1 MNIDNILPQ
10 YVRLKLIYL
19 KLEYLKM
26 SKNDKLKQSQKIPQS
41 SIAELQ
47 NVRII
52 QKNLLYVIGL
62 SSSICDREV
71 CIY

>member
-1 MNIDNILPQ
+1 
-10 YVRLKLIYL
+10 
-19 KLEYLKM
+19 M
-26 SKNDKLKQSQKIPQS
+26 SKIDKVKQSQKISQS

-62 SSSICDREV
+62 SSSICDRDVLFPFNQVINEKRV
-71 CIY
+71 FWTIWKD

>member
-1 MNIDNILPQ
+1 
-10 YVRLKLIYL
+10 
-19 KLEYLKM
+19 M
-26 SKNDKLKQSQKIPQS
+26 SKNEKPKQSQKIPQS

-62 SSSICDREV
+62 SSTICDREV
-71 CIY
+71 YVY

>member
-1 MNIDNILPQ
+1 
-10 YVRLKLIYL
+10 
-19 KLEYLKM
+19 M
-26 SKNDKLKQSQKIPQS
+26 SKNDKNRQSIKISQS
-41 SIAELQ
+41 TIIELQ

-71 CIY
+71 KSIFNQVINEKRVFRSIWEDQATGS

>member
-1 MNIDNILPQ
+1 
-10 YVRLKLIYL
+10 
-19 KLEYLKM
+19 M
-26 SKNDKLKQSQKIPQS
+26 SKNDKNRQSIKISQS
-41 SIAELQ
+41 TIIELQ

-71 CIY
+71 KSIFNQVINEKRVFRSIW

>member
-1 MNIDNILPQ
+1 
-10 YVRLKLIYL
+10 
-19 KLEYLKM
+19 M
-26 SKNDKLKQSQKIPQS
+26 SKNDKNRQSIKISQS
-41 SIAELQ
+41 TIIELQ

-71 CIY
+71 KSIFNQVINEKRVFRSIC

>member
-1 MNIDNILPQ
+1 
-10 YVRLKLIYL
+10 
-19 KLEYLKM
+19 M
-26 SKNDKLKQSQKIPQS
+26 SKNDKAKQSQKIAQS
-41 SIAELQ
+41 SITELQ

-71 CIY
+71 LFQLNQDINEKRIFWTVRKD

>member
-1 MNIDNILPQ
+1 
-10 YVRLKLIYL
+10 
-19 KLEYLKM
+19 M
-26 SKNDKLKQSQKIPQS
+26 SKNDKNRHSIKISQSTI
-41 SIAELQ
+41 IELQ

-71 CIY
+71 KSIFNQVINEKRVFRSIW